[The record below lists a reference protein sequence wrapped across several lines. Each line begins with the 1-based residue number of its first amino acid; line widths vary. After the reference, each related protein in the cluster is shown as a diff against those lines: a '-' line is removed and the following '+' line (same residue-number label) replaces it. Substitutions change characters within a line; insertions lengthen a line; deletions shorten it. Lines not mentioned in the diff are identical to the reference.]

1 MKYGVRRI
9 PAQSPA
15 ILRITVSYINLES
28 HYYPILSK
36 IPSMQER
43 LPDCRTIIIVGMI
56 GLFSITAA
64 QASPIAY
71 NIGFT
76 QTGGSGLV
84 PSRGTFF
91 YDSGASL
98 GSAFSLF
105 HGRLGRQRD

>member
-1 MKYGVRRI
+1 
-9 PAQSPA
+9 
-15 ILRITVSYINLES
+15 
-28 HYYPILSK
+28 
-36 IPSMQER
+36 MQER